1 MERICMPNVVKEFET
16 DNSDGYWVVGAC
28 FLPNDYDGY
37 SQVNEWVFDNE
48 EDAKEKFTFI
58 AEYWKEPSL
67 DEHDNQYAWIH
78 PLGVLRNPNN
88 PKQTEL
94 ELNNG

>member
-1 MERICMPNVVKEFET
+1 MGKLYLNVENIIYLYIFHDIVSHVDKGF
-16 DNSDGYWVVGAC
+16 D
-28 FLPNDYDGY
+28 Y

-58 AEYWKEPSL
+58 SEYWNEPSL
-67 DEHDNQYAWIH
+67 DKYENQYAWIH
-78 PLGVLRNPNN
+78 PLEVLRNPNN

>member
-1 MERICMPNVVKEFET
+1 MPNVVKEFET

-28 FLPNDYDGY
+28 FLPHVDKGFDY

-58 AEYWKEPSL
+58 SEYWNEPSL
-67 DEHDNQYAWIH
+67 DKYENQYAWIH
-78 PLGVLRNPNN
+78 PLEVLRNPNN
-88 PKQTEL
+88 PNNPNQIEL
-94 ELNNG
+94 EFNNG